1 MKKIHFYSLHELKQ
15 NIKENFVMNATIKY
29 KKRRCDKKTKF
40 SFIFFWEGG
49 GVRNFPCL
57 SVYFVLITK
66 DYKNMIGF
74 YIFLFNNTIIYL

>member
-15 NIKENFVMNATIKY
+15 NINEIFFMNATIKY
-29 KKRRCDKKTKF
+29 KKDAVIKKQN
-40 SFIFFWEGG
+40 SHFFFGG
-49 GVRNFPCL
+49 GGRVRNFPCL

-74 YIFLFNNTIIYL
+74 YISLFNNTIIYL